1 MTEATEA
8 PGLLIVLLGQLGKL
22 LILARSDATFAAGT
36 GYALGY
42 TNYDSKYE
50 RDIGQGHRIVG
61 RPTIIRCSAA
71 EEETTSP
78 TILMAVGIRVS
89 SDKWIL

>member
-1 MTEATEA
+1 MS
-8 PGLLIVLLGQLGKL
+8 LLIVLLGQLGKL

-42 TNYDSKYE
+42 TNYDSQYE
-50 RDIGQGHRIVG
+50 RDIGQGAPGTHRIVG
-61 RPTIIRCSAA
+61 LDLELQQRKRLIR
-71 EEETTSP
+71 
-78 TILMAVGIRVS
+78 LVGIRVS